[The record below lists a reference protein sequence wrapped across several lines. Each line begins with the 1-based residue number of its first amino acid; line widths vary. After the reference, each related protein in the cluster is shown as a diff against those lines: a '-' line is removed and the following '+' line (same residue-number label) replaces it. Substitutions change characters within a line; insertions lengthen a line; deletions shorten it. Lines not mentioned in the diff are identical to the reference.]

1 MPCDVKHVPNSET
14 RESIRTFQKQEKTCS
29 INYSGL
35 SSQRPGKLVVPVTLL
50 LLMKNA
56 SNTHSPEKYGQ
67 QKTPSSL
74 QRTAF
79 KILRC
84 LG

>member
-67 QKTPSSL
+67 QKKRRPL
-74 QRTAF
+74 FRERAF
-79 KILRC
+79 KS
-84 LG
+84 